1 MQPKPGTFL
10 PSRAKE
16 IVDRGELE
24 MSDQLVPLYA
34 FTCPRYVL
42 AVTCDERLKEQTATK
57 PMLRDSFAE
66 GQKGRLEKFFASALS
81 VGLTIFV
88 ATATGCSTS
97 APAAGA
103 AQAQGDPPSVAAAAS
118 SDDPVPASG
127 SSRLARLWAER
138 SKDSFSPDFA
148 IGPGDL
154 LEISVPEMEQLKDCE
169 ARVSA
174 TGTIELPVLGV
185 VEVGGMTEDQVKVA
199 LERKLA
205 RYMRD
210 PDVDVSVKQYNSREV
225 AVVGMVQK
233 PGLYTLTS
241 RSDTILD
248 MISKAGGMGPDA
260 SSRIIFVP
268 APKNSN
274 PALRKQ
280 LMASAASET
289 SAGSAGGLPPGV
301 TGAVRPASVESAEQ
315 SSEKAQPSESPSASA
330 VDGVGQLP
338 PNLRQSN
345 PIEIDLSN
353 ARTTK
358 ELIDLPARPGD
369 VIIVPASGE
378 VMVQGWVA
386 NAGAFRIV
394 PGMTALGAITAAGG
408 AQFSSSAT
416 VLRTGEDGD
425 KVQIPINLSRIKAGD
440 ERDVPV
446 QSGDV
451 VIVNSSAV
459 GAVPYL
465 AYTLFSKFGTGAYL
479 PIPAF

>member
-1 MQPKPGTFL
+1 MT
-10 PSRAKE
+10 
-16 IVDRGELE
+16 
-24 MSDQLVPLYA
+24 DQLVPLYA
-34 FTCPRYVL
+34 FACQRDIL
-42 AVTCDERLKEQTATK
+42 AVACDASLKNQTATK
-57 PMLRDSFAE
+57 PMLRGSFAE
-66 GQKGRLEKFFASALS
+66 GQKGRLDSFFAWALR
-81 VGLTIFV
+81 VGLTILV
-88 ATATGCSTS
+88 GAATGCSTS
-97 APAAGA
+97 SPAAPGA
-103 AQAQGDPPSVAAAAS
+103 SQVQGDSPSAAS
-118 SDDPVPASG
+118 SGDPVPASG
-127 SSRLARLWAER
+127 SSRLALLWEER

-154 LEISVPEMEQLKDCE
+154 LEISVPEMDQLKDRE

-174 TGTIELPVLGV
+174 SGTIELPVLGV
-185 VEVGGMTEDQVKVA
+185 VEVGGMTEDQVKVV
-199 LERKLA
+199 LEQKLA
-205 RYMRD
+205 RYMRE
-210 PDVDVSVKQYNSREV
+210 PDVDVNVKEYNSREV
-225 AVVGMVQK
+225 AVVGMVQR

-248 MISKAGGMGPDA
+248 MISKAGGMSIDA

-268 APKNSN
+268 APRNGN
-274 PALRKQ
+274 PALRGH
-280 LMASAASET
+280 LLASAASET
-289 SAGSAGGLPPGV
+289 SAGSAGGPPSSLA
-301 TGAVRPASVESAEQ
+301 GAVRPASVDTAE
-315 SSEKAQPSESPSASA
+315 SSEKAQPSQNPSATA

-338 PNLRQSN
+338 LNLRQSN

-353 ARTTK
+353 ARNSK
-358 ELIDLPARPGD
+358 EFVELPARPGD

-425 KVQIPINLSRIKAGD
+425 KVQMPINLSRIKAGD